1 MPDKPMDL
9 DPFIKD
15 PVYAQIGNHPELHIS
30 VKTQDSITF
39 TSDHPFQITKIKRL
53 SNNADESPFFRP
65 VPFDSEKPAP
75 GSSKHHT
82 RSGRARPGT
91 EGTEY
96 KVHFKPEGGS
106 EIDPH
111 LIVDP

>member
-1 MPDKPMDL
+1 MSDIPMDL

-30 VKTQDSITF
+30 VSKGDSITF
-39 TSDHPFQITKIKRL
+39 ASNHPFRITKIKRL
-53 SNNADESPFFRP
+53 SNDADESPFYRP
-65 VPFDSEKPAP
+65 LPFDSEKPAP
-75 GSSKHHT
+75 GSSKHQT
-82 RSGRARPGT
+82 KSGRARPGT
-91 EGTEY
+91 EKTEY
-96 KVHFKPEGGS
+96 KVHFKPEGGP